1 MDDTAQA
8 WNTHTIRPSKNLNVP
23 SGRPNVMFALPEL
36 YGTRDCLS
44 PIEDGDFQLCKN
56 ECIFR
61 QTKPC
66 DPDLY
71 ELCNIFMA
79 ESNLTLA
86 TDPYQAVNLYMHLR
100 EAIRASV
107 EVAGFFGH
115 ISNSPC
121 CPFPL

>member
-1 MDDTAQA
+1 MTLQV
-8 WNTHTIRPSKNLNVP
+8 WNTDTIRPSKNLNVP

-44 PIEDGDFQLCKN
+44 PIEDGDFQLCKK

-66 DPDLY
+66 DSDLY
-71 ELCNIFMA
+71 EQCNIFMA

-100 EAIRASV
+100 EAIRACV
-107 EVAGFFGH
+107 
-115 ISNSPC
+115 
-121 CPFPL
+121 